1 MLVKKEC
8 WILSNSKLG
17 VQDGKLAACPSS
29 PNCVSTQAEDA
40 SKKME
45 PLPYKGTREE
55 TKAKL
60 KTILEE
66 YDRVSIEEER
76 EDYIH
81 ATFKTKIMRFTD
93 DVEFYLDE
101 SAKVVHFR
109 SASRVGYSDLGKNR
123 SRMEEIRE
131 LYNQ

>member
-1 MLVKKEC
+1 M
-8 WILSNSKLG
+8 SNSKLG

-45 PLPYKGTREE
+45 PLPFKQTREE

-66 YDRVSIEEER
+66 YGRVSIEEER

-81 ATFKTKIMRFTD
+81 ATFKTKILRFTD

-109 SASRVGYSDLGKNR
+109 SASRIGYSDLGKNR

>member
-1 MLVKKEC
+1 M
-8 WILSNSKLG
+8 SNSKLG
-17 VQDGKLAACPSS
+17 VQDGRLASCPSS

-45 PLPYKGTREE
+45 PLPFQGTLEE
-55 TKAKL
+55 TKATL

-93 DVEFYLDE
+93 DVEFYLDR
-101 SAKVVHFR
+101 SAEVVHFR

-123 SRMEEIRE
+123 SRMEEIRA
-131 LYNQ
+131 LYNR

>member
-1 MLVKKEC
+1 MSQ
-8 WILSNSKLG
+8 SNLG
-17 VQDGKLAACPSS
+17 VKDGKLAECPSS

-45 PLPYKGTREE
+45 PLPFKGTREE
-55 TKAKL
+55 TKDTL
-60 KTILEE
+60 KNILNE
-66 YDRVSIEEER
+66 YGRVSIEEET

-93 DVEFYLDE
+93 DVEFYLDDNAE
-101 SAKVVHFR
+101 VVHFR

-123 SRMEEIRE
+123 SRMEEIRT
-131 LYNQ
+131 LYNK